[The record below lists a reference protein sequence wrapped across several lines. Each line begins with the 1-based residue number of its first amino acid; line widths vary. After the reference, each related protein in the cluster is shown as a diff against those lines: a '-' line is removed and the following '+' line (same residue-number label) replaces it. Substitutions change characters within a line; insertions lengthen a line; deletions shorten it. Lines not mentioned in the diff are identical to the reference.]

1 MSKILIIPDIHYC
14 KNSSIIQS
22 RGKKYSKRI
31 ENCIASINWAE
42 EYAIKESCTSVIY
55 LGDFFD
61 SDNLD
66 AEVLSSLQDIKFN
79 NLPHYCLAG
88 NHEISLTNNTYSSIK
103 LLQNFNNIEVIS
115 RPETLESDLV
125 YLHLLPYNYDIDEDI
140 KKYFDFSDKAK
151 KHILL
156 SHNDIKNINYGKFL
170 STSGLDIDIL
180 NYTCDLTINGHIH
193 NSSWIT
199 EKVLN
204 LGILTGK
211 NFSED
216 AFEYKHCVVILNID
230 DYGNIS
236 TKEVENPYAFNF
248 YKIEVNTVKDLNI
261 LDNLKNNSIISVKVS
276 EDNLQK
282 VRELI
287 KNNSNITESRITLS
301 KNIVEHDKLD
311 ELKADLTVNHLDKL
325 KEFCLERIE
334 NTETLLNE
342 LQEICN

>member
-1 MSKILIIPDIHYC
+1 MSKILIVPDIHYC

-22 RGKKYSKRI
+22 RGVKYSTRI
-31 ENCIASINWAE
+31 ENCITSINWAE
-42 EYAIKESCTSVIY
+42 EYALKENCTSVIY
-55 LGDFFD
+55 LGDFFN

-115 RPETLESDLV
+115 KPKTLENSYA
-125 YLHLLPYNYDIDEDI
+125 YLHLLPYNYEIDDDI
-140 KKYFDFSDKAK
+140 KSFFDFSDTSK

-180 NYTCDLTINGHIH
+180 DCKCDLTINGHIH
-193 NSSWIT
+193 NNAWIT
-199 EKVLN
+199 ERVLN

-216 AFEYKHCVVILNID
+216 ANQYKHLIAILNID
-230 DYGNIS
+230 ESGNIR
-236 TKEVENPYAFNF
+236 TEVVENPYAFNF
-248 YKIEVNTVKDLNI
+248 YKLEVNNYNDFNQLK
-261 LDNLKNNSIISVKVS
+261 NLKNNAVVSIKCNENYLQELREAVK
-276 EDNLQK
+276 
-282 VRELI
+282 
-287 KNNSNITESRITLS
+287 NSSCITESRITVV
-301 KNIVEHDKLD
+301 KTIIDTQNED
-311 ELKADLTVNHLDKL
+311 LKVDLTVNHLDKL

-334 NTETLLNE
+334 NTEVLLNE